1 MRSVILVMLLV
12 IGSLLLSQEIHAA
25 ETYGYT
31 YAYFDDSTGTLS
43 ASSYTQ
49 ADYSTNAYYNRVGV
63 YVKIVDPVTRAE
75 LGYVSRETTGTYV
88 SAGLQI
94 AGSADQEYEV
104 QGFHYLF
111 ETVYRSMY
119 YYNGYYTS
127 GYSDFY
133 NYGRYEGQVPG
144 PNGVAG
150 FSFYGPGPEIISYNN
165 LRRLGQTL
173 AKVVPLELK
182 NSGTIVAAP
191 ENEDYNDEVAVAGGI
206 DQLGPL
212 PLGQGRIDFQGTAYT
227 SPIMVIGTIKPPS
240 AYSFTYRWVRL
251 ITRRSWYIRFDNAN
265 NRWVVT
271 QRSSRGTA
279 APEDDTGAANYN
291 DPTPSSATGKVYI
304 YDNSALA
311 IVSDPNDNIGDYI
324 REEKAFVYRL
334 ERQDGSTWRLLTQMN
349 VGQIILTR
357 RKATTGVVADDW
369 QPIENSNLKRTLDAT
384 ITEGEVRATVGGNLP
399 IFIDPGANN

>member
-1 MRSVILVMLLV
+1 MLLV
-12 IGSLLLSQEIHAA
+12 IGSLLLSQEIQAA

-63 YVKIVDPVTRAE
+63 YIKIVDPVTRAE

-111 ETVYRSMY
+111 ETVYRNMY

-150 FSFYGPGPEIISYNN
+150 FSFYGPGPEIVSYNN

-173 AKVVPLELK
+173 AKVIPLELK
-182 NSGTIVAAP
+182 AFGTIVPAP
-191 ENEDYNDEVAVAGGI
+191 ENEDYFDEVAGAGT

-212 PLGQGRIDFQGTAYT
+212 PMGQGRTDAPGIAYT
-227 SPIMVIGTIKPPS
+227 APIMVIGTIKPPA
-240 AYSFTYRWVRL
+240 AYSYTYRWVRL
-251 ITRRSWYIRFDNAN
+251 ITRRSWYIRLDTAN

-271 QRSSRGTA
+271 LRSSRGTVT
-279 APEDDTGAANYN
+279 PDDDTGEPESN
-291 DPTPSSATGKVYI
+291 DPTPSSTTGKVYF
-304 YDNSALA
+304 YDNSALGLET
-311 IVSDPNDNIGDYI
+311 DPNNKIGDYL
-324 REEKAFVYRL
+324 REEKAFIYRL
-334 ERQDGSTWRLLTQMN
+334 ERLDGVTWRLLTQMN

-357 RKATTGVVADDW
+357 RQATTGIPADDW
-369 QPIENSNLKRTLDAT
+369 QPIENSNLKRTLDAR
-384 ITEGEVRATVGGNLP
+384 ITEDEVRATVGGTLP